1 VKPTAQN
8 ALIGIIIFCFLV
20 WAMKLTYGDVLF
32 WGIFGGGVYF
42 IIYCIKYFV
51 YKIKGK
57 K

>member
-1 VKPTAQN
+1 MKPTAQN

-32 WGIFGGGVYF
+32 LLVLGGFGYF
-42 IIYCIKYFV
+42 ISGAW
-51 YKIKGK
+51 YKRKGK